1 MWMVVVGTLLVALKF
16 ADIEPV
22 AAWSWW
28 GVLAPFGLAVAWWAY
43 ADATGMT
50 QRREMDKV
58 DRKRADR
65 RRNAFEALGIDPQAQ
80 GRHEKAEAYRRSRE
94 QQGKQP

>member
-1 MWMVVVGTLLVALKF
+1 MWMVVVGTVLVALKF

-22 AAWSWW
+22 AAWSWL